1 MTRSRTIDGGF
12 ARMPNRWID
21 AGYMAAAPGS
31 VTQVYLFLCRWANN
45 QTGIAEQSIAQ
56 MARMLRMNQDRV
68 RQATKV
74 LRAWRVIERLPTPM
88 HNAIPRWR
96 LVSLPKRAPN
106 YPTKEQI
113 WRLGDP
119 AVVEGAT
126 TCKGDGLP
134 RQERRGALIETTPSA
149 TTPVEAVPTGT
160 GGTYQTNN
168 YQTTLNQTAPTI
180 SSSGAKAPTD
190 DVSDADVRQVPSS
203 MMRATDGEDGA
214 ARDHGNA
221 GPDANAA
228 LAGKEEQA
236 RRRDL
241 VRELR
246 DRLNGHGYNYVLSDE
261 QAREIYAGRNLAWV
275 LDDDQLDFLK
285 ESLSPSE
292 WDDLYPPF

>member
-1 MTRSRTIDGGF
+1 MTRSRTVDGGF
-12 ARMPNRWID
+12 AQMPNRWID

-56 MARMLRMNQDRV
+56 MARMLRMSQDRV

-96 LVSLPKRAPN
+96 LLSLPKRAPD
-106 YPTKEQI
+106 YPSKEQI
-113 WRLGDP
+113 GRLRDP
-119 AVVEGAT
+119 AVWEGAT
-126 TCKGDGLP
+126 ACKADGLP
-134 RQERRGALIETTPSA
+134 RQEHRDPLIGTIPTA
-149 TTPVEAVPTGT
+149 TIPVEAVPIGT
-160 GGTYQTNN
+160 GGTYKTNN
-168 YQTTLNQTAPTI
+168 YQTNSNQAEPSI

-190 DVSDADVRQVPSS
+190 DASVAGVRQVPSS
-203 MMRATDGEDGA
+203 MMRATDAEDGA
-214 ARDHGNA
+214 ARDLGNA
-221 GPDANAA
+221 GPDASAA
-228 LAGKEEQA
+228 FAGRKEQA

-246 DRLNGHGYNYVLSDE
+246 GWLNGHGYNYVLSDE
-261 QAREIYAGRNLAWV
+261 QAREIYAGRDPAWV
-275 LDDDQLDFLK
+275 LDDDQLDLLK

-292 WDDLYPPF
+292 WDDLYSPF